1 VVLRKSKTAR
11 LIAGLSF
18 GGLAT
23 LGTAA
28 AQQPKVARIG
38 VLVTLPSVEQPTEL
52 ELVINIKTAEAPG
65 LKISP
70 SLLDRAVLIAN
81 DSLGIGSR

>member
-1 VVLRKSKTAR
+1 
-11 LIAGLSF
+11 
-18 GGLAT
+18 
-23 LGTAA
+23 
-28 AQQPKVARIG
+28 
-38 VLVTLPSVEQPTEL
+38 LPSVEQPTEL